1 MCAVF
6 FHNHNHSR
14 ILQITDHRSR
24 ISSRLPETKVSAQ
37 EKLENGRSNNRL
49 LTTNSN
55 EIEMHDKFS
64 SKADSDD
71 ESRKKPIKNQPIE
84 IDGKNSTQ
92 RRRQICGQVVQI
104 Y

>member
-1 MCAVF
+1 
-6 FHNHNHSR
+6 
-14 ILQITDHRSR
+14 
-24 ISSRLPETKVSAQ
+24 
-37 EKLENGRSNNRL
+37 
-49 LTTNSN
+49 
-55 EIEMHDKFS
+55 MHDKFS